1 MGSPG
6 MWAVSLERIS
16 GAQAQ
21 VPSFWLVPPKGR
33 PEEKSLTG
41 LATPSM
47 DNTGA
52 VFVSRAGTFTS
63 DGSRVCVPCVVIA
76 LDAGSEMVTLGTIA
90 RCPRCRSRP
99 TVQSVVALRPGVE
112 YLTLRCASC
121 GLVYDAQV
129 PSDPTRPATLAEA
142 KPLG

>member
-1 MGSPG
+1 

-16 GAQAQ
+16 GARRAG
-21 VPSFWLVPPKGR
+21 PKLLAGPPKGR

-47 DNTGA
+47 DNAAA

-63 DGSRVCVPCVVIA
+63 DGSRVCVPCVVVA
-76 LDAGSEMVTLGTIA
+76 LEAGSEMVTLGTIA

-99 TVQSVVALRPGVE
+99 TVQSAVTLRPGVE

-121 GLVYDAQV
+121 GLVYDAQA
-129 PSDPTRPATLAEA
+129 PSDPTRPATLAVA
-142 KPLG
+142 KPLVG